1 MDQPF
6 RILPLVTDENEH
18 FWRGGAEGELRILRC
33 QDCASWLH
41 PPTPVCGECLSRNL
55 LAEATSGRA
64 TVATFTI
71 NRHPWVPGFDP
82 PYIIAIVELDEQT
95 GLRLTTNLVNLDL
108 DDVHIGMKVRVVFEE
123 RDEGIFLPL
132 FEPMSPT
139 GTGSEGG
146 A

>member
-18 FWRGGAEGELRILRC
+18 FWRGGADGELRILRC
-33 QDCASWLH
+33 QDCQSWLH
-41 PPTPVCGECLSRNL
+41 PPAPLCGECLSREL
-55 LAEATSGRA
+55 EPEAVSGNA
-64 TVATFTI
+64 SVATFTV

-82 PYIIAIVELDEQT
+82 PYIIAIVELDEQP
-95 GLRLTTNLVNLDL
+95 GLRLTTNLVGVEIE
-108 DDVHIGMKVRVVFEE
+108 DVHIGMRVRVVFEE

-132 FEPMSPT
+132 FEPL
-139 GTGSEGG
+139 EERG